1 MLIDVPVDE
10 IDTEKTAQFL
20 YRPDDIV
27 VDAMEEVE
35 EGEKEYFVG
44 PRGSSQQKRPN
55 GKKQSKKRQNSQL
68 S

>member
-27 VDAMEEVE
+27 VDTMEEVE
-35 EGEKEYFVG
+35 EGEEEYFV
-44 PRGSSQQKRPN
+44 QKRPN
-55 GKKQSKKRQNSQL
+55 CKKQSKKRQISQL